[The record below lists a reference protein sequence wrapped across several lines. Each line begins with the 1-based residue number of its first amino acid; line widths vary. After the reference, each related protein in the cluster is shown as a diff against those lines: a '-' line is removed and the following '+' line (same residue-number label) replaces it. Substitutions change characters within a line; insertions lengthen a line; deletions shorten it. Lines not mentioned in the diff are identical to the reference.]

1 MTAGRGIVHSEMPSS
16 EEEAHG
22 LQLWVNLPA
31 ADKMMQP
38 CYQECQDIPLVEHD
52 GVRVRV
58 LAGECMGVKVSTE
71 WIIWVSLNC
80 QVKKKSLSPKPV
92 CMAMSNHFYYVALC
106 NLPVL
111 VLIFLLSVISGGIF
125 LVAMSSFL
133 KSHVAHC
140 YFTKYLGETLFS
152 FFCFLYLV

>member
-52 GVRVRV
+52 GVKVRV
-58 LAGECMGVKVSTE
+58 LAGECMGVKVSAE
-71 WIIWVSLNC
+71 EAI
-80 QVKKKSLSPKPV
+80 
-92 CMAMSNHFYYVALC
+92 
-106 NLPVL
+106 
-111 VLIFLLSVISGGIF
+111 
-125 LVAMSSFL
+125 
-133 KSHVAHC
+133 
-140 YFTKYLGETLFS
+140 
-152 FFCFLYLV
+152 